1 MRYALKLAV
10 AIFPLWA
17 ALIAPGAR
25 AQTYDDLGDR
35 VLLSAEQ
42 GQAVAELAE
51 HLGPGVRPK
60 PDCSHLVHLLYA
72 QAGLIYSY
80 QDSRVLYRGISDF
93 ERVKTPQPGD
103 LVVWLGHVGIVL
115 SPEEHTFLS
124 SVRSGI
130 ITESWIASHW
140 SARGRPHFFRY
151 RIGPDTNKVL
161 LSAVMNDN
169 GIATD
174 NGRAQI
180 QGRDEVS
187 NGSTAHIPFP
197 GAERQAA
204 TDREPAEPATR
215 AGRNAPAPWAELGR
229 ATTDEAG
236 VDSRSIVALVRQREK
251 PDKHQIAAAL
261 LESSSAR
268 AQRLI
273 SGQILDLNH
282 ALSVFERLEVVK
294 VRIRHESGSVTLKL
308 SEIMSQE
315 AGRVFPANTVERE
328 LSVYRRRDGVWV
340 ISDPRDRTYLP
351 QGLALS
357 VFERQA
363 EIFLQRAPN
372 STSTRT
378 VVKVLDRLYDQQPH
392 TTQRAAVK

>member
-1 MRYALKLAV
+1 
-10 AIFPLWA
+10 
-17 ALIAPGAR
+17 
-25 AQTYDDLGDR
+25 
-35 VLLSAEQ
+35 
-42 GQAVAELAE
+42 
-51 HLGPGVRPK
+51 
-60 PDCSHLVHLLYA
+60 VHLLYA

-80 QDSRVLYRGISDF
+80 QDSRVLYRGVSDF

-174 NGRAQI
+174 NGRAQV
-180 QGRDEVS
+180 QGRNEVRNS
-187 NGSTAHIPFP
+187 STRTPIEAV
-197 GAERQAA
+197 ERRA
-204 TDREPAEPATR
+204 TNEPMPAEPPTQMD
-215 AGRNAPAPWAELGR
+215 RNAPAPWDEPGR
-229 ATTDEAG
+229 PLAYGSG
-236 VDSRSIVALVRQREK
+236 VDSRSFVAVVRHREK
-251 PDKHQIAAAL
+251 PNKNEIAAAL
-261 LESSSAR
+261 MESGRAR

-273 SGQILDLNH
+273 SGQILDLDH
-282 ALSVFERLEVVK
+282 PLSVFDQVEVVK
-294 VRIRHESGSVTLKL
+294 IGIRHESGSIILKL
-308 SEIMSQE
+308 SETVSQE
-315 AGRVFPANTVERE
+315 SGRVFPANTVKRE
-328 LSVYRRRDGVWV
+328 LPVYRRRDGVWI

-351 QGLALS
+351 QERALS

-372 STSTRT
+372 STSARA

-392 TTQRAAVK
+392 TAQRAAVK

>member
-1 MRYALKLAV
+1 MRSALKLAV
-10 AIFPLWA
+10 AVFPLWA

-42 GQAVAELAE
+42 GQAVAEFAE
-51 HLGPGVRPK
+51 HPGPGVRPK

-80 QDSRVLYRGISDF
+80 QDSRVLYRGVSDF

-130 ITESWIASHW
+130 ITESWTASHW

-151 RIGPDTNKVL
+151 RIGPDTNMAL
-161 LSAVMNDN
+161 LAAVMNDN
-169 GIATD
+169 G
-174 NGRAQI
+174 NAQI
-180 QGRDEVS
+180 QSRGEVS
-187 NGSTAHIPFP
+187 NGPTATFP
-197 GAERQAA
+197 SRERNGARR
-204 TDREPAEPATR
+204 TRPAEPATQ
-215 AGRNAPAPWAELGR
+215 AGRNAPAPWDELGR
-229 ATTDEAG
+229 ATADEAG

-251 PDKHQIAAAL
+251 PNKHEIAAAIM
-261 LESSSAR
+261 ESSSGR

-273 SGQILDLNH
+273 SGQILDLDH
-282 ALSVFERLEVVK
+282 PLSVFERLEVVK

-351 QGLALS
+351 QGQALN

-372 STSTRT
+372 STSTR
-378 VVKVLDRLYDQQPH
+378 LW
-392 TTQRAAVK
+392 